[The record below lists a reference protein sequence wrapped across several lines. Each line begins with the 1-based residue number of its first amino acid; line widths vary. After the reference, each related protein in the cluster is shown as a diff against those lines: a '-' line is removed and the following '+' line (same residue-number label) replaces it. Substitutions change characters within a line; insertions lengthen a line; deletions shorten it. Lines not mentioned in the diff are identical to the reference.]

1 LDKFKT
7 DRLTLGHSQMLDDF
21 FVASEDFA
29 NVFMSVSLAD
39 YRRLKTEKPE
49 NFIHLVSY
57 AVRTMHM
64 MATNI
69 RVIEEGDAAKLRGA
83 IHVLN
88 RAFPLL
94 LEDKDM
100 FIECMWREKP
110 FFNSQINAINMME
123 AISVLNFKEGFTIE

>member
-1 LDKFKT
+1 
-7 DRLTLGHSQMLDDF
+7 
-21 FVASEDFA
+21 
-29 NVFMSVSLAD
+29 
-39 YRRLKTEKPE
+39 
-49 NFIHLVSY
+49 
-57 AVRTMHM
+57 M

-69 RVIEEGDAAKLRGA
+69 RVIEEPDAAKLRGA

-110 FFNSQINAINMME
+110 FFNS
-123 AISVLNFKEGFTIE
+123 